1 MIQTTDFVNVS
12 QKIEDKIGMLEMKNR
27 KKMTDR
33 ERAIAEEMFL
43 SGMMFGIQYNG
54 GKE

>member
-1 MIQTTDFVNVS
+1 MTQTTEFVNVN
-12 QKIEDKIGMLEMKNR
+12 QKIADKIGRLEMRNG